1 MKLLDL
7 PRRIYTEF
15 ATPLEPMPRLSKALG
30 GPEIWIKRDD
40 QLGLAGGG
48 NKTRK
53 LEYVMAEALAAGAK
67 AVMTVGAVQSNHCRL
82 TLAAA
87 RREGLKCYLVVEE
100 RVQGS
105 YSREASGNNFLFHLL
120 GAARRFVSPFG
131 ADIKQSI
138 AKARAAVKQETG
150 AEPWFIPGG
159 ASNPLGATGYAAAVL
174 ELLGQCQQR
183 QLAFD
188 DIVVASG
195 SGGTHGG
202 LLAGKALFNWPG
214 RILGISTRHPE
225 SVQVAHIAGL
235 ARETL
240 AFLESDAAI
249 PDAWVSVGDEWVG
262 PGYSIP
268 DASTLEAVNLFAS
281 EEGILLDPTYT
292 GKTAAGLI
300 GMIRRGDF
308 SADDKVLFWHTGGW
322 PALFAY
328 GKDFPPNRPSA
339 SV

>member
-1 MKLLDL
+1 MKLFDL

-15 ATPLEPMPRLSKALG
+15 ATPLEPLPRLSKALG

-53 LEYVMAEALAAGAK
+53 LEYVMGAALNDGAK

-87 RREGLKCYLVVEE
+87 KREGLDCYLVIEE
-100 RVQGS
+100 RVKGS
-105 YSREASGNNFLFHLL
+105 YSPQASGNNMLFHLL
-120 GAARRFVSPFG
+120 GVKRIFVSPFG
-131 ADIKQSI
+131 GDIKAAIS
-138 AKARAAVKQETG
+138 KARETVRHENAVD
-150 AEPWFIPGG
+150 PYFIPGG
-159 ASNPLGATGYAAAVL
+159 ASNSLGASGYAAAVL
-174 ELLGQCQQR
+174 ELLGQCEKQH
-183 QLAFD
+183 LSFGN
-188 DIVVASG
+188 IVVASG

-202 LLAGKALFNWPG
+202 LLAGKALFGFPG
-214 RILGISTRHPE
+214 SIHGVSTRHPTP
-225 SVQVAHIAGL
+225 VQKAHIESL

-240 AFLESDAAI
+240 TFLDSTATVPAE
-249 PDAWVSVGDEWVG
+249 WVKVADDWVG

-268 DASTLEAVNLFAS
+268 DERTIEAIRLFAD
-281 EEGILLDPTYT
+281 EEGVLLDPVYT

-300 GMIRRGDF
+300 GMIRRGDLGK
-308 SADDKVLFWHTGGW
+308 SGKVLFWHTGGW

-328 GKDFPPNRPSA
+328 GKYFQDNGTPA
-339 SV
+339 

>member
-1 MKLLDL
+1 M
-7 PRRIYTEF
+7 
-15 ATPLEPMPRLSKALG
+15 
-30 GPEIWIKRDD
+30 
-40 QLGLAGGG
+40 
-48 NKTRK
+48 
-53 LEYVMAEALAAGAK
+53 
-67 AVMTVGAVQSNHCRL
+67 
-82 TLAAA
+82 
-87 RREGLKCYLVVEE
+87 
-100 RVQGS
+100 
-105 YSREASGNNFLFHLL
+105 
-120 GAARRFVSPFG
+120 
-131 ADIKQSI
+131 
-138 AKARAAVKQETG
+138 
-150 AEPWFIPGG
+150 
-159 ASNPLGATGYAAAVL
+159 
-174 ELLGQCQQR
+174 
-183 QLAFD
+183 
-188 DIVVASG
+188 
-195 SGGTHGG
+195 
-202 LLAGKALFNWPG
+202 LAGKALFNWPG

-225 SVQVAHIAGL
+225 SVQAAHIAGL